1 MKSNE
6 FVKETSSETDILD
19 ALHKDYSEVEKKQ
32 LSKKQV
38 YADQN
43 VLLGQYAN
51 DLATPELIKNHSQFR
66 NDVREL
72 KKYCANQETI
82 TLIDDLLNQSEEI
95 QKGEVNE

>member
-1 MKSNE
+1 
-6 FVKETSSETDILD
+6 
-19 ALHKDYSEVEKKQ
+19 
-32 LSKKQV
+32 
-38 YADQN
+38 

-72 KKYCANQETI
+72 KKYCANQESI
-82 TLIDDLLNQSEEI
+82 TLIDDLLNKSEEI